1 MAAVTVNSIL
11 HFPWEDD
18 HNGEEAL
25 KKEDT
30 QASLTHEIQHL
41 EKILA
46 EKRKQKEEAVK
57 KQEFTIEKLEK
68 LNIQQK
74 ERIKNYKSKDAK
86 YRGKKEM
93 QQMNLM
99 TAPRFEVIL
108 EILKKQ
114 EERIAYLERKL
125 EEK

>member
-1 MAAVTVNSIL
+1 MAAVTVN
-11 HFPWEDD
+11 EQ
-18 HNGEEAL
+18 AL

-30 QASLTHEIQHL
+30 QASLTHEIQNL
-41 EKILA
+41 EKLLA
-46 EKRKQKEEAVK
+46 EKRKQKEAAVK
-57 KQEFTIEKLEK
+57 KQQFTIEKLEK

-74 ERIKNYKSKDAK
+74 ESIKNYKSKDAK
-86 YRGKKEM
+86 YRGKREM
-93 QQMNLM
+93 QQTNLM